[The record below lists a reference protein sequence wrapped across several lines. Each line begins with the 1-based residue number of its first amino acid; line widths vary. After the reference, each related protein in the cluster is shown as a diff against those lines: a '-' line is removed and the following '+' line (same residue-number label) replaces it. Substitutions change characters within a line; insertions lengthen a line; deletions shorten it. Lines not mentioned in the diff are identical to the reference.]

1 MKIQYCSDLHLEFP
15 ENKKF
20 MEANPLSIKGEI
32 LLLAGDI
39 VPFAVMEKH
48 NDFFD
53 FIADDFEAAY
63 WIPGNHEYY
72 YADAAER
79 SGAFC
84 EKIRSNIFLINNQ
97 VIKLND
103 IRLVFTTL
111 WSHISPVNHWEVQQK
126 ISDFQVIKFNKEKFN
141 PGHFNQL
148 HQESLQFLTTAFE
161 ENHDGKTIV
170 ISHHVPTYMNYP
182 EKYKHSQVAEVFAVE
197 MHDFIEKANPD
208 YWIYGHHHM
217 NIPAF
222 KIAHT
227 QLITNQLGY
236 IKQKEHA
243 GFSNEVYIN
252 L

>member
-15 ENKKF
+15 ENEKF

-53 FIADDFEAAY
+53 FIADNFKTTY

-79 SGAFC
+79 SGSFS
-84 EKIRSNIFLINNQ
+84 EKIRSNIFLLNNQ
-97 VIKLND
+97 VVKLNG
-103 IRLVFTTL
+103 IRLVFTSL
-111 WSHISPVNHWEVQQK
+111 WSHISPVNHWDAQQK
-126 ISDFQVIKFNKEKFN
+126 ISDFQVIKFKNEKFN
-141 PGHFNQL
+141 PVHFNQL
-148 HQESLQFLTTAFE
+148 HHDSLQFLTSAFE
-161 ENHDGKTIV
+161 EKHDGKTV
-170 ISHHVPTYMNYP
+170 FISHHVPTYMNYP
-182 EKYKHSQVAEVFAVE
+182 EKYKHSKVTEVFAVE
-197 MHDFIEKANPD
+197 MHDFIEKNNPD

-222 KIAHT
+222 EIGRT

-236 IKQKEHA
+236 IKLKEHT
-243 GFSNEVYIN
+243 GFSNEACLN